1 LPIANCELIALCL
14 SIGNRQSPVEGGEM
28 EALWQDLR
36 YGFRTLTKNP
46 GFSFIAVVS
55 LALGIGANTAIFSLV
70 NAVLL
75 KPLPFTEPERLVM
88 VWEDASAIGFPRGD
102 VAPANY
108 GDWKAQNQVFDDMA
122 ALNWKNFNLTGDG
135 EPERILAHGVTAN
148 FFPLLGIQPV
158 IGRNFS
164 VEEDKPGGVKVAIL
178 SYGLWQGRYGGDP
191 ATIGRDV
198 LLNGEKYAVV
208 GVMQPGF
215 QFLQGDIGVW
225 VPVALNQQQLTDRDN
240 HYLTIVARK
249 KPGVSVEQAQTDI
262 LTITQRIAR
271 DYPDDAANLKSAV
284 VSMREQLA
292 GKVRRP
298 LIVLLV
304 AVGFVLLIACA
315 NIAGLL
321 LSRAAARRKE
331 IAVRTALGA
340 SRMRIIRQLLTES
353 TLLAGVGGALGLL
366 VAVWSFSL
374 LKQLIPAEM
383 VLSTGLKIDL
393 PVLGYAMGVSLITGI
408 VFGLAPALQ
417 SSKIDLNHALK
428 QGGGRTT
435 SGAAG
440 HKLRSAFVVAEVAL
454 ALVLL
459 IGAGLMIQTVSNL
472 RGQYSIFQPEKLL
485 TLRTTLP
492 DNKYRD
498 LSEYV
503 TKEHA
508 RRVAFYDQ
516 VLERVSAL
524 PGVVSAGYTTSA
536 PLAWKGGANG
546 FTIEGRQ
553 PEPGFVTN
561 AIHRQISAA
570 YFQTMG
576 ISLRAGRYFDDRD
589 GQQSLPVAIVN
600 EAMAQYWPNED
611 PLGKRFKL
619 GVPNAP
625 WVTIVGI
632 VADVR
637 QMGMDVPVK
646 AEMYLPY
653 RQISSHPWYGPRD
666 LVVRTARDPMN
677 MVSAVREVIRTVDP
691 DQPVSNI
698 ATMEELLTK
707 ETGSRRLGMILLSGY
722 AGLALLLASLGIYGV
737 LSYLVVQQTPE
748 IGVRLAL
755 GAAPRDVL
763 GLVLKKGAVLIA
775 SGVGIGGIVAFALTR
790 LMASLLFGVSA
801 TDPVI
806 FLGISLLLTGVA
818 LAACFVPARRAT
830 KIDPMVAL
838 RYE

>member
-1 LPIANCELIALCL
+1 
-14 SIGNRQSPVEGGEM
+14 M
-28 EALWQDLR
+28 ETLWQDLR

-88 VWEDASAIGFPRGD
+88 VWEDNSAIGFPRDD

-108 GDWKAQNQVFDDMA
+108 VDWRAQSQAFEDMA

-148 FFPLLGIQPV
+148 FLPLLGIQPV

-164 VEEDKPGGVKVAIL
+164 VEEDKPDAAKVAIL
-178 SYGLWQGRYGGDP
+178 SYGLWQGRYGGDS
-191 ATIGRDV
+191 ATVGRD
-198 LLNGEKYAVV
+198 LQLNGEKYAVV
-208 GVMQPGF
+208 GVMPAGF

-225 VPVALNQQQLTDRDN
+225 VPIALTQYQLADRDN
-240 HYLTIVARK
+240 HYLTIVARTK
-249 KPGVSVEQAQTDI
+249 HGVSVEQAHTDI

-271 DYPDDAANLKSAV
+271 DYPDDAENLKSAV

-292 GKVRRP
+292 GKVRQP

-340 SRMRIIRQLLTES
+340 SRVRIIRQLLTES

-366 VAVWSFSL
+366 VAVWSFTL
-374 LKQLIPAEM
+374 LSQLIPDGM
-383 VLSTGLKIDL
+383 VYSTGLKIDL
-393 PVLGYAMGVSLITGI
+393 PVLGYAMAVSLVTGI

-417 SSKIDLNHALK
+417 ASKIDLNQALK
-428 QGGGRTT
+428 QGGGRTS

-440 HKLRSAFVVAEVAL
+440 NKLRSAFVVAEVAL

-459 IGAGLMIQTVSNL
+459 IGAGLMIQTVFNL
-472 RGQYSIFQPEKLL
+472 RGQYAVFQPEKLL

-498 LSEYV
+498 LREYV
-503 TKEHA
+503 TKEHS

-524 PGVVSAGYTTSA
+524 PGVVSAGYTTSV

-553 PEPGFVTN
+553 AEPGVATN
-561 AIHRQISAA
+561 AIHRQVSAA

-576 ISLRAGRYFDDRD
+576 ISLRSGRYFDDRD
-589 GQQSLPVAIVN
+589 SEQSLPVAIIN
-600 EAMAQYWPNED
+600 ESMARLYWPNED
-611 PLGKRFKL
+611 PVGKRFKL
-619 GVPNAP
+619 GVPDAP
-625 WVTIVGI
+625 WLTVVGI
-632 VADVR
+632 GADVR
-637 QMGMDVPVK
+637 QMGMDVQVK

-666 LVVRTARDPMN
+666 LVVRTTSDPMN
-677 MVSAVREVIRTVDP
+677 LISAVRAVIRTVNP
-691 DQPVSNI
+691 EQPVSNI
-698 ATMEELLTK
+698 GTMEGLLTR

-755 GAAPRDVL
+755 GALPRDILALVMKRGALLVL
-763 GLVLKKGAVLIA
+763 G
-775 SGVGIGGIVAFALTR
+775 GVAIGGIAAFALTR
-790 LMASLLFGVSA
+790 LMASLLFGVGA
-801 TDPVI
+801 ADPMT

-830 KIDPMVAL
+830 KVDPMVAL

>member
-1 LPIANCELIALCL
+1 MAT
-14 SIGNRQSPVEGGEM
+14 
-28 EALWQDLR
+28 LWQDLR

-88 VWEDASAIGFPRGD
+88 VWEDASAIGFPRDD

-108 GDWKAQNQVFDDMA
+108 VDWKAQNQVFEDMA

-148 FFPLLGIQPV
+148 FFPLLGIQPA
-158 IGRNFS
+158 IGRTFS
-164 VEEDKPGGVKVAIL
+164 IEDDKPGGVKVAIL
-178 SYGLWQGRYGGDP
+178 SYGLWRGRYGGDR
-191 ATIGRDV
+191 AIVGRDI

-208 GVMQPGF
+208 GVMPAGF

-225 VPVALNQQQLTDRDN
+225 VPVALTQQQLADRDN
-240 HYLTIVARK
+240 HYLTIVARTK
-249 KPGVSVEQAQTDI
+249 TGVSVEQAHTDI

-271 DYPDDAANLKSAV
+271 DYPDDAENLKSAV

-292 GKVRRP
+292 GTVRRP

-321 LSRAAARRKE
+321 LSRAATRRKE

-366 VAVWSFSL
+366 VAVWSFTL
-374 LKQLIPAEM
+374 LKQLIPDGM
-383 VLSTGLKIDL
+383 VRSTDLKIDL
-393 PVLGYAMGVSLITGI
+393 PVLGYAMVVSLLTGI

-417 SSKIDLNHALK
+417 ASKIDLNHALK
-428 QGGGRTT
+428 QGGSRTT

-440 HKLRSAFVVAEVAL
+440 HKLRSAFVVVEVAL

-472 RGQYSIFQPEKLL
+472 RGQYSIFQPERLL

-498 LSEYV
+498 LREYV
-503 TKEHA
+503 TKEHP

-516 VLERVSAL
+516 ALERVSAL
-524 PGVVSAGYTTSA
+524 PGVVSAGYTTSV
-536 PLAWKGGANG
+536 PLVWKGGANG

-553 PEPGFVTN
+553 PEPGVVTN
-561 AIHRQISAA
+561 AIHRQVSAA

-576 ISLRAGRYFDDRD
+576 ISLRAGRYLDDRD
-589 GQQSLPVAIVN
+589 SQQSLPVAIVN
-600 EAMAQYWPNED
+600 EAMARSYWPNED
-611 PLGKRFKL
+611 AVGKRFKL
-619 GVPNAP
+619 GVPDAP
-625 WVTIVGI
+625 WITIVGI

-677 MVSAVREVIRTVDP
+677 LVSSVREVIRTVDP

-707 ETGSRRLGMILLSGY
+707 ETGSRRLGMILLSAY
-722 AGLALLLASLGIYGV
+722 AGLALLLVSLGIYGV

-755 GAAPRDVL
+755 GASPRDIL
-763 GLVLKKGAVLIA
+763 GLVLKKGVVLVLG
-775 SGVGIGGIVAFALTR
+775 GVAIGGIAAFALTR

>member
-1 LPIANCELIALCL
+1 
-14 SIGNRQSPVEGGEM
+14 M
-28 EALWQDLR
+28 EAFWKDLR

-46 GFSFIAVVS
+46 GFSVIAVVS

-75 KPLPFTEPERLVM
+75 KPLPFMDPERLVM
-88 VWEDASAIGFPRGD
+88 VWEDNSAIGFPRD
-102 VAPANY
+102 DAAPANY
-108 GDWKAQNQVFDDMA
+108 VDWKAQNQVFEDMA
-122 ALNWKNFNLTGDG
+122 ALNWKSFNLTGDG

-148 FFPLLGIQPV
+148 FFTLLGIQPV

-164 VEEDKPGGVKVAIL
+164 LDEDKPGAAKVAIL
-178 SYGLWQGRYGGDP
+178 DYGLWQGRYGGDP
-191 ATIGRDV
+191 ATVGRDV
-198 LLNGEKYAVV
+198 LLNGEKYTVV
-208 GVMQPGF
+208 GVMPAGF
-215 QFLQGDIGVW
+215 QYLQGDVGVW
-225 VPVALNQQQLTDRDN
+225 VPIALNRQQLADRDN
-240 HYLTIVARK
+240 HYLTLAART
-249 KPGVSVEQAQTDI
+249 KPGVSVEQAHTDI
-262 LTITQRIAR
+262 LTITRRIAN
-271 DYPDDAANLKSAV
+271 DYPDEAENLKSAV

-292 GKVRRP
+292 GKVRQP

-321 LSRAAARRKE
+321 LSRAAARHKE

-340 SRMRIIRQLLTES
+340 SRVRIIRQLLTES
-353 TLLAGVGGALGLL
+353 ILLAGVGGALGLL
-366 VAVWSFSL
+366 VAVWSFTL
-374 LKQLIPAEM
+374 LRQLIPDGM
-383 VLSTGLKIDL
+383 VHSTDLKIDI
-393 PVLGYAMGVSLITGI
+393 PVLGYALAVSLLTGL

-417 SSKIDLNHALK
+417 ASKIDLNQALK
-428 QGGGRTT
+428 QGGARAS

-454 ALVLL
+454 SLVLL
-459 IGAGLMIQTVSNL
+459 IGAGLMIQTVFNL
-472 RGQYSIFQPEKLL
+472 RDQYAVFQPEQLL

-498 LSEYV
+498 LREYV
-503 TKEHA
+503 TKEHP

-524 PGVVSAGYTTSA
+524 PGVVSVAYTTSV
-536 PLAWKGGANG
+536 PLQWKGGANG

-553 PEPGFVTN
+553 PEPGVVTN
-561 AIHRQISAA
+561 AIHRQVSAG

-589 GQQSLPVAIVN
+589 SQQSLPVATVN
-600 EAMAQYWPNED
+600 ESMARSYWPNED
-611 PLGKRFKL
+611 AVGKRFKL
-619 GVPNAP
+619 GVPDAP
-625 WVTIVGI
+625 WMTIVGM

-646 AEMYLPY
+646 PEMYLPY

-666 LVVRTARDPMN
+666 LVVRTTSDPMSL
-677 MVSAVREVIRTVDP
+677 VSSVREVILSVDP

-698 ATMEELLTK
+698 STMEELLTR
-707 ETGSRRLGMILLSGY
+707 ETGSRRLGMILLTGY

-737 LSYLVVQQTPE
+737 LSYLVAQQTPE

-755 GAAPRDVL
+755 GASPGDIL
-763 GLVLKKGAVLIA
+763 GLVMKKGAILVLA
-775 SGVGIGGIVAFALTR
+775 GVVIGGIAAFALTR

-801 TDPVI
+801 TDPI
-806 FLGISLLLTGVA
+806 TFLGIALLLTAVA

-830 KIDPMVAL
+830 KVDPMVAL

>member
-1 LPIANCELIALCL
+1 
-14 SIGNRQSPVEGGEM
+14 M
-28 EALWQDLR
+28 ETLWQDLR
-36 YGFRTLTKNP
+36 YGFRTLKKNP

-75 KPLPFTEPERLVM
+75 KPLPFMEPERLVM
-88 VWEDASAIGFPRGD
+88 VWEDASAIGFPRDD

-108 GDWKAQNQVFDDMA
+108 VDWKAQNQAFEDMA

-148 FFPLLGIQPV
+148 FFSLLGIQPV

-164 VEEDKPGGVKVAIL
+164 AEEDKPGTAKVAIL
-178 SYGLWQGRYGGDP
+178 SYGLWQGRYGGDQ
-191 ATIGRDV
+191 AIVGRDI
-198 LLNGEKYAVV
+198 LLNGEKHAVV
-208 GVMQPGF
+208 GVMPAGF

-225 VPVALNQQQLTDRDN
+225 VPIALNQQQLADRDN
-240 HYLTIVARK
+240 HYLTIVART
-249 KPGVSVEQAQTDI
+249 KPGVSLEQAQTDI
-262 LTITQRIAR
+262 LTITQRIASA
-271 DYPDDAANLKSAV
+271 YPDDAENLKSAV

-292 GKVRRP
+292 GKVRQP

-304 AVGFVLLIACA
+304 AVGFVLLIASA

-340 SRMRIIRQLLTES
+340 SRVRIIRQLLTES
-353 TLLAGVGGALGLL
+353 ILLAGVCGALGLL
-366 VAVWSFSL
+366 VAVWSFTL
-374 LKQLIPAEM
+374 LKQLIPDGM
-383 VLSTGLKIDL
+383 VHSTDLRIDL
-393 PVLGYAMGVSLITGI
+393 PVLGYAMAVSLLTGI

-417 SSKIDLNHALK
+417 ASKIDLNQALK
-428 QGGGRTT
+428 QGGGRTS
-435 SGAAG
+435 SGAAA
-440 HKLRSAFVVAEVAL
+440 HNLRSAFVVAEVAL

-459 IGAGLMIQTVSNL
+459 IGAGLMIQTVFNL
-472 RGQYSIFQPEKLL
+472 RGQYAVFQPEKLL

-498 LSEYV
+498 LREYV
-503 TKEHA
+503 TKEHT

-524 PGVVSAGYTTSA
+524 PGVVSSGYSTSV

-553 PEPGFVTN
+553 PEPGVVTN
-561 AIHRQISAA
+561 AIHRQVSAA

-576 ISLRAGRYFDDRD
+576 ISLRDGRYFDDRD
-589 GQQSLPVAIVN
+589 SEQSLPVAIVN
-600 EAMAQYWPNED
+600 DSMARSYWVNED
-611 PLGKRFKL
+611 AVGKRFKL

-625 WVTIVGI
+625 WLTIVGI

-677 MVSAVREVIRTVDP
+677 LVSGVREVIRTVDP

-698 ATMEELLTK
+698 ATMEEVLTR

-755 GAAPRDVL
+755 GALPRDIL
-763 GLVLKKGAVLIA
+763 GLVLKKGAILVLG
-775 SGVGIGGIVAFALTR
+775 GVVIGGIAAFALTR

-801 TDPVI
+801 TDPI
-806 FLGISLLLTGVA
+806 TFLGISLLLTGVA

-830 KIDPMVAL
+830 KVDPIVAL

>member
-1 LPIANCELIALCL
+1 
-14 SIGNRQSPVEGGEM
+14 M
-28 EALWQDLR
+28 ETLWQDLR
-36 YGFRTLTKNP
+36 YGIRTLVKNP
-46 GFSFIAVVS
+46 GFSLIALAS

-75 KPLPFTEPERLVM
+75 KPLPFAEPERLVM
-88 VWEDASAIGFPRGD
+88 VWEDASAIGFPRD
-102 VAPANY
+102 EVAPANY
-108 GDWKAQNQVFDDMA
+108 VDWKSQNQSFEDMA
-122 ALNWKNFNLTGDG
+122 TLNWKNFNLTGDG
-135 EPERILAHGVTAN
+135 EPERVLAHGVSAN
-148 FFPLLGIQPV
+148 FFPLLGVQPV

-164 VEEDKPGGVKVAIL
+164 AAEDKPDAAKVAIL

-191 ATIGRDV
+191 ATLGRDIR
-198 LLNGEKYAVV
+198 LNDEKYTVV
-208 GVMQPGF
+208 GVTPPGF

-225 VPVALNQQQLTDRDN
+225 VPIALTPQQLADRDN
-240 HYLTIVARK
+240 HYLTIVARTR
-249 KPGVSVEQAQTDI
+249 PGVSVEQAQADI
-262 LTITQRIAR
+262 LTIAQRIAR
-271 DYPDDAANLKSAV
+271 DYPDEAENLKSAV
-284 VSMREQLA
+284 VSVREQLA
-292 GKVRRP
+292 GSVRRP
-298 LIVLLV
+298 LIVLVV

-353 TLLAGVGGALGLL
+353 ALLAGVGGALGLL
-366 VAVWSFSL
+366 VAAWSFSL
-374 LKQLIPAEM
+374 LKQLIPAGM
-383 VLSTGLKIDL
+383 ALSTGLKLDV
-393 PVLGYAMGVSLITGI
+393 PVLGYALAVSLLTGI

-417 SSKIDLNHALK
+417 ASKIDLNEALK
-428 QGGGRTT
+428 QGGGRA
-435 SGAAG
+435 SAGAAG
-440 HKLRSAFVVAEVAL
+440 GGLRSAFVIAEVAL

-459 IGAGLMIQTVSNL
+459 IGAGLMIRTVANL
-472 RGQYSIFQPEKLL
+472 RGQYSVFQPEKLL

-498 LSEYV
+498 LREYV
-503 TKEHA
+503 RTEHP
-508 RRVAFYDQ
+508 RRIAFYDR

-524 PGVVSAGYTTSA
+524 PGVVSAGYSTSV

-553 PEPGFVTN
+553 AEPGVLTN
-561 AIHRQISAA
+561 AIHRQVSAA

-576 ISLRAGRYFDDRD
+576 ISLRAGRYFDGGDSER
-589 GQQSLPVAIVN
+589 SSPVAIIN
-600 EAMAQYWPNED
+600 ESMARGYWPNED
-611 PLGKRFKL
+611 ALGKRFKL
-619 GVPNAP
+619 GVPDAP
-625 WVTIVGI
+625 WLTIVGI

-653 RQISSHPWYGPRD
+653 RQIASHPWYGPRD
-666 LVVRTARDPMN
+666 LVVRTAGDPMTL
-677 MVSAVREVIRTVDP
+677 VTAVREAIRSVDP
-691 DQPVSNI
+691 DQPVSDI
-698 ATMEELLTK
+698 ATMEERLTR

-722 AGLALLLASLGIYGV
+722 AGLALLLASIGIYGV

-755 GAAPRDVL
+755 GASPGNVL
-763 GLVLKKGAVLIA
+763 ALVLKRGALLVL
-775 SGVGIGGIVAFALTR
+775 SGVAIGGVAAFALTR
-790 LMASLLFGVSA
+790 LMTSLLFGVSA
-801 TDPVI
+801 TDPAT
-806 FLGISLLLTGVA
+806 FAGIALLLTGTA

-830 KIDPMVAL
+830 KVDPMVAL